1 MFKENTKEE
10 KMTNILFLAQFAP
23 TNGIVLNPPKTSE
36 EKFMPRLTI
45 GKLLI
50 YCRNQNI
57 T

>member
-36 EKFMPRLTI
+36 EKFYAETYHWKIVNAP
-45 GKLLI
+45 
-50 YCRNQNI
+50 YQVP
-57 T
+57 